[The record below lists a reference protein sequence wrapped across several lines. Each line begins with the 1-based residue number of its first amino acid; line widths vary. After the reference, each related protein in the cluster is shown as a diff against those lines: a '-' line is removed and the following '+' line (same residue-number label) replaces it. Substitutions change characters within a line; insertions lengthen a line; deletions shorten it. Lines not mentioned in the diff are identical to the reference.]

1 MGNKRIRR
9 MVLASALICSLSVT
23 PVNAEPSAEVQ
34 DLQNEQADLANG
46 SRVKLTVVR
55 DQALGAMTVP
65 LSAVNYD
72 GGIPYVYCL
81 ENGIAVRTDVE
92 VGIHDEERI
101 EILGGLEDGSQ
112 VIYSWSNELVDGAE
126 VLLKGASEAT
136 EESGQ
141 EAGEDA

>member
-1 MGNKRIRR
+1 
-9 MVLASALICSLSVT
+9 
-23 PVNAEPSAEVQ
+23 
-34 DLQNEQADLANG
+34 
-46 SRVKLTVVR
+46 
-55 DQALGAMTVP
+55 MTVP

-81 ENGIAVRTDVE
+81 ENGVAVRTDVE

-126 VLLKGASEAT
+126 VILKGASAALEEDGGSDALEGEGRGASEEADDA
-136 EESGQ
+136 GR

>member
-1 MGNKRIRR
+1 
-9 MVLASALICSLSVT
+9 
-23 PVNAEPSAEVQ
+23 
-34 DLQNEQADLANG
+34 
-46 SRVKLTVVR
+46 
-55 DQALGAMTVP
+55 MTVP

-126 VLLKGASEAT
+126 VLLKGASEVP

>member
-1 MGNKRIRR
+1 
-9 MVLASALICSLSVT
+9 
-23 PVNAEPSAEVQ
+23 
-34 DLQNEQADLANG
+34 
-46 SRVKLTVVR
+46 
-55 DQALGAMTVP
+55 MTVP

-81 ENGIAVRTDVE
+81 ENGVAVRTDVE

>member
-1 MGNKRIRR
+1 MSSGVRR
-9 MVLASALICSLSVT
+9 Y
-23 PVNAEPSAEVQ
+23 
-34 DLQNEQADLANG
+34 G
-46 SRVKLTVVR
+46 SRAGNGGGLDVY
-55 DQALGAMTVP
+55 GASRAERLFSAFLIFRIGTDI
-65 LSAVNYD
+65 AVNYD